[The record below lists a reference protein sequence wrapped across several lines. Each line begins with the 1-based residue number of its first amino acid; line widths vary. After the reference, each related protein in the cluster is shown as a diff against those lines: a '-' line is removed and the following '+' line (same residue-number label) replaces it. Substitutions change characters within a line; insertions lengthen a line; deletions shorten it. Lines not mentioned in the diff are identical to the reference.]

1 MAFTWI
7 DWTIIIGF
15 LAAMIGAALY
25 TSRYT
30 RSVAD
35 FLAANRTADRYLIC
49 VADGMAG
56 MAAISLVMFFEMYYQ
71 AGFPF
76 AWWDLARAMII
87 PTILS
92 LSGWIICRFR
102 ETRALTLAQFFEMRY
117 SRRFRIF
124 SGFLAWF
131 SGILNFGIFPAVGAG
146 FFMHFFGLPDSRLI
160 HFAIMTFLLGIA
172 LFFTF
177 VGGHIA
183 VMVTDFLQGIFCNI
197 VVVII
202 TYFLLRMFDWKHI
215 ITTLSANSISN
226 ASMIHPFHVAGARD
240 FNTLYYLMI
249 AFITAYIFMS
259 WQGSQGYNAA
269 ARNAHEARMG
279 RSLSV
284 FRMFA
289 MNAFVLVV
297 PICAFTF
304 MNCPDFADRS
314 AQANSVLS
322 GIKDPVITKQA
333 VVVIALRYML
343 PIGLLG
349 AICATM
355 GAAFIANCEAYMHSW
370 GSIFIQDIVLPLRKK
385 PISQQQHLKWL
396 RGSIT
401 GVAVF
406 ILLFSVFFKQTE
418 YIAMFF
424 SITGAIFTG
433 GAGSAIIGGLYWKRG
448 TTGGAWAAMIVGAVL
463 SIGGIVL
470 QQIHAV
476 SPFSNKI
483 LEYVASRNGVTL
495 SFWAAIGAICSYVIV
510 SLIGKKTNV
519 NLDELLHRGKYSIA
533 EDRIQGSNTKIN
545 SLQSLI
551 GIDKD
556 FTFRDKVVYIMMV
569 LWISI
574 VIIGFVGV
582 SIYNFMSD
590 VPLSWWAQ
598 FWKFYVWLSLVCG
611 AFTTV
616 WFAIG
621 GWIDMKNLFKLL
633 SKSQINEQDDGRV
646 NNNET
651 FENKKTT
658 LEVIDQ
664 TK

>member
-1 MAFTWI
+1 MALTWI
-7 DWTIIIGF
+7 DWAIIIGF
-15 LAAMIGAALY
+15 LAVMIGAALY

-92 LSGWIICRFR
+92 LSGWIIYRFR
-102 ETRALTLAQFFEMRY
+102 QTRALTLAQFFEMRY
-117 SRRFRIF
+117 SRKFRIF
-124 SGFLAWF
+124 TGFLAWF

-146 FFMHFFGLPDSRLI
+146 FFMHFFRLPDSALI
-160 HFAIMTFLLGIA
+160 HFAIMAVLLGIA

-177 VGGHIA
+177 IGGHIA

-202 TYFLLRMFDWKHI
+202 TFFLLYVFDWKQI
-215 ITTLSANSISN
+215 ITTMSAHSGSS
-226 ASMIHPFHVAGARD
+226 ASMIHPFHVSDAKD
-240 FNTLYYLMI
+240 FNALFYLMI
-249 AFITAYIFMS
+249 AFITAYAFMS
-259 WQGSQGYNAA
+259 WQGNQGYNAA

-297 PICAFTF
+297 PICAYTF
-304 MNCPDFADRS
+304 MHCPDFADKS
-314 AQANSVLS
+314 AQANIAVA
-322 GIKDPVITKQA
+322 GIKDAVIGKQA

-343 PIGLLG
+343 PVGLLG
-349 AICATM
+349 AVCAVM

-396 RGSIT
+396 RCSII

-424 SITGAIFTG
+424 NITGAIFTG

-448 TTGGAWAAMIVGAVL
+448 TTAGAWAAMIVGAVL
-463 SIGGIVL
+463 SIGGIIL

-476 SPFSNKI
+476 SPFDNKI
-483 LEYVASRNGVTL
+483 LEYIASRNGVAL
-495 SFWAAIGAICSYVIV
+495 AFWAAIGAICSYVLV
-510 SLIGKKTNV
+510 SLIGKKTV
-519 NLDELLHRGKYSIA
+519 FDLEQLLHRGKYSIA
-533 EDRIQGSNTKIN
+533 DESIQGSNAKIG
-545 SLQSLI
+545 SLQTLI
-551 GIDKD
+551 GIGKD
-556 FTFRDKVVYIMMV
+556 FTFRDKIVYVLMVAWIGLVVV
-569 LWISI
+569 
-574 VIIGFVGV
+574 GFAGI
-582 SIYNFMSD
+582 SIYNFVVD
-590 VPLSWWAQ
+590 VQASWWAR
-598 FWKFYVWLSLVCG
+598 FWQLYVWLSLICG
-611 AFTTV
+611 AVTTV
-616 WFAIG
+616 WFTIG
-621 GWIDMKNLFKLL
+621 GFIDMKHLFERL
-633 SKSQINEQDDGRV
+633 SKSRIDEQDDGRV
-646 NNNET
+646 IKDERIV
-651 FENKKTT
+651 E
-658 LEVIDQ
+658 
-664 TK
+664 